1 MRPSHCA
8 LPPLAE
14 AKGEGTR
21 PKGDRR
27 ENDGVERVF
36 RKSNVIGKMVFYE
49 EIKRKIKSVYYL
61 IYFA

>member
-1 MRPSHCA
+1 M
-8 LPPLAE
+8 AE